1 MANSLDVW
9 LVWWRKI
16 VYAVLHIIW
25 FSQAQLLCIFLN
37 IFIHQFSTLSNICWI
52 CCIINSGPVSLIF
65 FTSLSFCES
74 LLSMFSS
81 VHVSACTFPMA
92 VKRSLCP
99 FLLCIPLLSLFSLF
113 LKLNM
118 ISLSPTSAGRS
129 VPEIISVPIKVCQ
142 TWHLECPAGGLI
154 LLWLGQNC
162 DNYQSPYTPACTLW
176 RSSNMYK
183 CHANVPTGIPYVP
196 VIYKV
201 F

>member
-16 VYAVLHIIW
+16 VYVVLHIIW

-37 IFIHQFSTLSNICWI
+37 IFIHQFSALSNICWI

-118 ISLSPTSAGRS
+118 ISLSLQRLLDVLCLRSFLFPLKSVKLGTWSADPVMTGA
-129 VPEIISVPIKVCQ
+129 E
-142 TWHLECPAGGLI
+142 
-154 LLWLGQNC
+154 LWQLSKPLHSC
-162 DNYQSPYTPACTLW
+162 LHTL
-176 RSSNMYK
+176 K
-183 CHANVPTGIPYVP
+183 
-196 VIYKV
+196 K